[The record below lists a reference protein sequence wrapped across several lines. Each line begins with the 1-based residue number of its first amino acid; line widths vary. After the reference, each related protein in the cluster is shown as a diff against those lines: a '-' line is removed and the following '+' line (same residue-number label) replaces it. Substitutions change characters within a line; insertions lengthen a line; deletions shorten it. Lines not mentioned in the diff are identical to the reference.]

1 METQDNRKLARELKD
16 NLSRLMEKRK
26 TWETHW
32 QEVADLFLTRKS
44 DITEGH
50 TRGDKRNLQVFDATG
65 THSLEL
71 LSSILH
77 GSLTSSSQRWFTL
90 RFKNAVLQ
98 DDDTAKEWLQ
108 NSTDKMYLAFNR
120 SNFQQEIFELYHDI
134 SCFGTGTMFIEADDD
149 DVIRFSTRH
158 IKESYIAENS
168 RGIVDCIYRR
178 FKITAKA
185 AADKFGLENL
195 SKALQTLYKNSMF
208 DEVEICHVVKPRDVY
223 NPRKLDKGNMPFV
236 STYFEMETDHIISHG
251 GGFREFPYVV
261 VRWLKSSNEV
271 YGRSPAQNSLPDAK
285 VLNKIVEIQLQ
296 AAAKILNPPLLVP
309 DDSAILP
316 VRTSAGS
323 LNFYRSGSRDKITP
337 LQTGAN
343 PALGFNL
350 EEQRRKSIGKAFHI
364 DQLLMQES
372 NSNRTVTATEIQQKQ
387 DERLK
392 MLGPVVGR
400 IQSEMLNPLIGRVF
414 SIMLRGNHF
423 IPAPE
428 ILANQEIEIEYISN
442 MALSQ
447 KGTQLSGIMRGM
459 EIFSSL
465 SQSMPITDYIDE
477 NGLAKELINI
487 LGLSAKMIRS
497 DDEVQE
503 IRANR
508 QEQQMQ
514 QAQMQ
519 QAMAESQMAKNA
531 APAVKA
537 INETTNKQ

>member
-1 METQDNRKLARELKD
+1 
-16 NLSRLMEKRK
+16 
-26 TWETHW
+26 
-32 QEVADLFLTRKS
+32 
-44 DITEGH
+44 
-50 TRGDKRNLQVFDATG
+50 
-65 THSLEL
+65 
-71 LSSILH
+71 LH
-77 GSLTSSSQRWFTL
+77 
-90 RFKNAVLQ
+90 
-98 DDDTAKEWLQ
+98 
-108 NSTDKMYLAFNR
+108 
-120 SNFQQEIFELYHDI
+120 
-134 SCFGTGTMFIEADDD
+134 
-149 DVIRFSTRH
+149 
-158 IKESYIAENS
+158 
-168 RGIVDCIYRR
+168 
-178 FKITAKA
+178 
-185 AADKFGLENL
+185 
-195 SKALQTLYKNSMF
+195 
-208 DEVEICHVVKPRDVY
+208 
-223 NPRKLDKGNMPFV
+223 
-236 STYFEMETDHIISHG
+236 
-251 GGFREFPYVV
+251 
-261 VRWLKSSNEV
+261 
-271 YGRSPAQNSLPDAK
+271 
-285 VLNKIVEIQLQ
+285 
-296 AAAKILNPPLLVP
+296 
-309 DDSAILP
+309 
-316 VRTSAGS
+316 
-323 LNFYRSGSRDKITP
+323 
-337 LQTGAN
+337 TGAN

-364 DQLLMQES
+364 DQLLMQEG
-372 NSNRTVTATEIQQKQ
+372 NSSRTVTATEVQQKQ

-400 IQSEMLNPLIGRVF
+400 IQSEMLNPLIVRVF

-508 QEQQMQ
+508 QEQQAQ
-514 QAQMQ
+514 QAEMQ